1 MLASSSEPVVLHLL
15 GGLCG
20 GVLMEHSLG
29 TGCFLCLNWS
39 NLMAS
44 PSLTSLKKVLN
55 YSEAP
60 PSLHL
65 VWVR

>member
-1 MLASSSEPVVLHLL
+1 MLAGSSEPVVLHLP

-29 TGCFLCLNWS
+29 TVCFLCLNWS

-44 PSLTSLKKVLN
+44 PSFTSPMKVPN
-55 YSEAP
+55 FSEAP
-60 PSLHL
+60 PSIHL

>member
-1 MLASSSEPVVLHLL
+1 MLAGSSEPVVLHLP

-29 TGCFLCLNWS
+29 TVCFLCLNWS

-44 PSLTSLKKVLN
+44 PSFTSPMKVPEL
-55 YSEAP
+55 
-60 PSLHL
+60 L
-65 VWVR
+65 

>member
-1 MLASSSEPVVLHLL
+1 MLAGSSEPVALHLL

-29 TGCFLCLNWS
+29 TDCFLPLNWS

-44 PSLTSLKKVLN
+44 PSLTVS
-55 YSEAP
+55 P
-60 PSLHL
+60 P
-65 VWVR
+65 